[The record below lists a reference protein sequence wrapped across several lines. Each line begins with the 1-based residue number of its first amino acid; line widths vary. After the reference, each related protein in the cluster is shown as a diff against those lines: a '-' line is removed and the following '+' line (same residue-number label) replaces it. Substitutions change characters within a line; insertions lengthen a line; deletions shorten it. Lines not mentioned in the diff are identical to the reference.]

1 MCSGCVTAVLKIFGA
16 EVLNVESAEWIAPR
30 SRMVEEREV
39 HNEESN
45 QGGGC
50 TTVLHT
56 LLGWSVTCRPIIPN
70 PIFKYAGVHINRYF
84 SLASTRSGG

>member
-1 MCSGCVTAVLKIFGA
+1 MLKIFGA

-45 QGGGC
+45 QGGRC

-56 LLGWSVTCRPIIPN
+56 LILCIPIPWFTYIPYHE
-70 PIFKYAGVHINRYF
+70 PVYTHTLVCIHA
-84 SLASTRSGG
+84 LP